1 MIICYFILLGYWLFH
16 CHLSFHIEVGMGLIF
31 KVGEHE
37 DFPPI
42 PENFPKCGS
51 WLPPVEDD
59 ENDLFHAP
67 KKEKVSVVIQD
78 LPYNVTDMKKNIR
91 TERPS
96 TNNEDEPTESSGD
109 SLMITD
115 LPISLPDEE
124 NFVLPQRL
132 TNGTVSHS
140 ESQILHT
147 ASGLLRNS
155 ANAFL
160 MFLVCPISYIFT
172 LYIRW
177 CVTAIF
183 PTIWKTITFLYILLI
198 ISQLL
203 LMLWLVFMQVEW
215 PFSYYY
221 VPPYR
226 ITKWPIVRH
235 CRCSRRYFVCI
246 SRNCE

>member
-147 ASGLLRNS
+147 ASGSLRNS

-160 MFLVCPISYIFT
+160 MFLVCSISYIFT
-172 LYIRW
+172 LYIR
-177 CVTAIF
+177 
-183 PTIWKTITFLYILLI
+183 
-198 ISQLL
+198 
-203 LMLWLVFMQVEW
+203 
-215 PFSYYY
+215 
-221 VPPYR
+221 
-226 ITKWPIVRH
+226 
-235 CRCSRRYFVCI
+235 
-246 SRNCE
+246 